1 MSKKNLQSK
10 LEELQQIVNEFD
22 DPDIAIETAL
32 KRFDKAAKLAEEIEA
47 DLASLTTKITVLKKR
62 FDSDS

>member
-22 DPDIAIETAL
+22 DPAIAIETAI
-32 KRFDKAAKLAEEIEA
+32 KRFDDAAKLAEEIEA